1 MEDTRGSGVRQEG
14 CVLMMQGFLPLIFGA
29 GCQVHL
35 QSELEKPQQCEMA
48 YDHHGCMEMR
58 LPFVSMRAHRRMNMV

>member
-1 MEDTRGSGVRQEG
+1 
-14 CVLMMQGFLPLIFGA
+14 MMQGFLPLIFGA